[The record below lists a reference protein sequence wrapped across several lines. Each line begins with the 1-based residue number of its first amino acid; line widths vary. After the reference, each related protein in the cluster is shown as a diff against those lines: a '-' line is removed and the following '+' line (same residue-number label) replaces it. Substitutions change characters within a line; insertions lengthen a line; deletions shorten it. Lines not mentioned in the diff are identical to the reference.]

1 MLDNI
6 NYSNVESE
14 FNQIKYESEPRK
26 NTTKMLNINNKK
38 RKSGKNNNELIIQLK
53 KLKEYGEYTDNEL
66 NNLSFSDA
74 VVLDKRSFFQI
85 YFSLIKTKQIL
96 LFALGCKN
104 DFNPRSM
111 KISFMFSI
119 FAIFLTC
126 NTIFISDLTLHN
138 LYISEGKIDIFSNI
152 TKIGFSA
159 VISATIKNILILVCF
174 PEKDILKIRKSGVQK
189 NKKRN
194 PAIYKSLTM
203 VVIKCYIFFFISFI
217 FLIFIWIYIF
227 SFFTIFANTQ
237 MYVIQNTIIS
247 FGISMFSPFILYIIP
262 TILRKI
268 SVKGDGANGNYCLFA
283 LSKILQIIV

>member
-1 MLDNI
+1 
-6 NYSNVESE
+6 
-14 FNQIKYESEPRK
+14 
-26 NTTKMLNINNKK
+26 MLNINNKK

-53 KLKEYGEYTDNEL
+53 KLKEYGEFTDNEL

-152 TKIGFSA
+152 PKIGISV
-159 VISATIKNILILVCF
+159 VISATIKNILLMVCF
-174 PEKDILKIRKSGVQK
+174 PEKDILKIRKSGIQK

-203 VVIKCYIFFFISFI
+203 VIIKCYIFYFISFI
-217 FLIFIWIYIF
+217 FLGFIWIYIAC
-227 SFFTIFANTQ
+227 FFNIFQNTQ
-237 MYVIQNTIIS
+237 IYVIQNSIIS
-247 FGISMFSPFILYIIP
+247 FGVSLLSPIVLYLIP
-262 TILRKI
+262 TIFRKLSI
-268 SVKGDGANGNYCLFA
+268 KGDGVHGIYCIYA
-283 LSKILQIIV
+283 ISKILQTIV